1 MFCEHKRLKSVNC
14 VLYCADCGARLDAV
28 KIGHAA
34 EAREP
39 ERADTSAQ
47 ADSERVTSASGRKI
61 GFEAEKK
68 TAPKRRKKGGN
79 ET

>member
-14 VLYCADCGARLDAV
+14 VLYCADCGEQMPVQSATGGPPEIL
-28 KIGHAA
+28 
-34 EAREP
+34 EP
-39 ERADTSAQ
+39 PTQ
-47 ADSERVTSASGRKI
+47 SASGRKI